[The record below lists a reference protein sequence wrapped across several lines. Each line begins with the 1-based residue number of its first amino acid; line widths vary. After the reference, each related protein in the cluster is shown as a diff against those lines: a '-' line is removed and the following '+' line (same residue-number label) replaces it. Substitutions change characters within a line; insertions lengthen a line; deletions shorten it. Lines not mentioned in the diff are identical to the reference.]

1 MLRLA
6 IGFCLLMIV
15 TGCNRKAPLDPTA
28 SLCDLKG
35 LKLRVPVF
43 TIRIVL
49 SDAAAKRLRDSG
61 ESIKGFIDFDGDG
74 IPKKNEYTA
83 PNRPVVLGCY
93 QFEITEAGD
102 VSVTEAYISAEA
114 VNRLTNPDYYITITV
129 SSGRRAFKDNVLDG
143 GFAEMHISQ
152 ATRAPIQISCDLLP

>member
-15 TGCNRKAPLDPTA
+15 TGCNRKAMLDPTA

-43 TIRIVL
+43 TIRRAL

-61 ESIKGFIDFDGDG
+61 ESIKGFI
-74 IPKKNEYTA
+74 NSTETEY
-83 PNRPVVLGCY
+83 R
-93 QFEITEAGD
+93 
-102 VSVTEAYISAEA
+102 
-114 VNRLTNPDYYITITV
+114 RRTNTPHRI
-129 SSGRRAFKDNVLDG
+129 
-143 GFAEMHISQ
+143 
-152 ATRAPIQISCDLLP
+152 DLLY